1 MKKSDYTRS
10 TAEWTYAD
18 LNPKFHIYIR
28 KYSEVNG
35 LENIENEV
43 LQCFVTT
50 NFKKGFLG
58 RVKTNYTVICITNR
72 FLFWGII
79 EDDKET
85 GIGGAK
91 WEEISEIRDWETSE
105 MGKLVADSGVDIF
118 GFIYKAS
125 RRSSWFIGLGKDN
138 AGDKCRRAMKEMLK
152 KE

>member
-10 TAEWTYAD
+10 TAERPYAD
-18 LNPKFHIYIR
+18 LHPKFHHYIR
-28 KYSEVNG
+28 KYAEING

-50 NFKKGFLG
+50 NLKKGFFG
-58 RVKTNYTVICITNR
+58 KAKTNYTVICITKR

-79 EDDKET
+79 DDDKET

-105 MGKLVADSGVDIF
+105 MGKMVMDSGVDIF

-125 RRSSWFIGLGKDN
+125 RRASWFIGLGNDS
-138 AGDKCRRAMKEMLK
+138 AGSKCRVVLKEIIN